1 MTHSNYDMEPL
12 KELVKVLNGGV
23 EFYKDAKDKVDD
35 ERISAIFNTMITE
48 KVQAISKLQTYALI
62 DEGER
67 ETDSDMLVTLREHYT
82 KVLGVLSTDKTHT
95 YIAQLEEVEDKVL
108 DKVADALEQ
117 QLPPQCVQDLR
128 QVQVRMQAC
137 HDEMKALQEL
147 TA

>member
-1 MTHSNYDMEPL
+1 MTHSNYDMKPL

-23 EFYKDAKDKVDD
+23 EFYKDAKEKVDD
-35 ERISAIFNTMITE
+35 EHICAIFNTIITE
-48 KVQAISKLQTYALI
+48 KVQAISTLQTYVLI

-67 ETDSDMLVTLREHYT
+67 ETNTNSLVKLREHYT
-82 KVLGVLSTDKTHT
+82 QVLGGLSSDKTHT

-108 DKVADALEQ
+108 NKISDALEQ
-117 QLPPQCVQDLR
+117 ALPPQCVQDLR

-137 HDEMKALQEL
+137 HNEMKALQEL